1 MSLLART
8 STVTAA
14 TLGSRVMGFARDA
27 GTAAVLGAGPAAD
40 ALMAALSL
48 PLLARRLL
56 AEGAFNA
63 AFLPGL
69 ATARARGGDA
79 AGGALS
85 RAVLILLV
93 ALLLVLAGLGALF
106 MPALIGVLAPG
117 FALGGE
123 RADLAVACGRIA
135 LLYLPLAAG
144 AAVFGG
150 IANAGQRVFLPALA
164 PGLANAVVL
173 CVILYLVLAADLATG
188 TAAVLVAIAQVAA
201 GIAQLALMKIA
212 SLGAPGAPSRAQ
224 PGGSDWRGARS
235 VLRACAPALLFAGL
249 SQFRLLIA
257 AATVSALPGAVAAL
271 NYAQR
276 LVDLPLGLVGASA
289 GAVLVPLLA
298 AGGAGRGR
306 HASGASLAALALAL
320 PAGTGLAVLAE
331 PIVAVL
337 YQRGSFDAEDARL
350 TALLLAALAFSLPAQ
365 GLERVLSATA
375 LTHGMTRTVE
385 RVGLASL
392 LACVLAC
399 IGLGAAFGPAGAASG
414 VAVSAS
420 FSALTI
426 GTLLAR
432 AGHLHVDGALAR
444 AVAGLAGGCVL
455 MALVVGGLAQAWP
468 HPGAG
473 TFAALGRLVVLVGAG
488 MLSYGVVALLVR
500 RLLRRATG

>member
-1 MSLLART
+1 MSLFART

-69 ATARARGGDA
+69 AAARARGGDA
-79 AGGALS
+79 AGAALS

-93 ALLLVLAGLGALF
+93 LLLLVLAGLGALF

-123 RADLAVACGRIA
+123 RADLAIACGRIA
-135 LLYLPLAAG
+135 LLYLPLAAA

-150 IANAGQRVFLPALA
+150 IANAGERVFLPALA

-173 CVILYLVLAADLATG
+173 CVILYLVLAADMATG

-212 SLGAPGAPSRAQ
+212 SLGAPGAPAGRAA
-224 PGGSDWRGARS
+224 DWRGARS

-320 PAGTGLAVLAE
+320 PAGTGLAVLAD

-392 LACVLAC
+392 LACALAC

-420 FSALTI
+420 LSALTI

-444 AVAGLAGGCVL
+444 AVAGIAGGCVL

-488 MLSYGVVALLVR
+488 MLSYGAVALGVR
-500 RLLRRATG
+500 HLLRRATG